1 QAQILERAG
10 RVDDAIEQLRR
21 ASDVSSVLGDWKKLE
36 SILRLMIRIRPDD
49 MDVRHSAA
57 TKFIEFGQIQLAI
70 EQLWGVV
77 EVSSRQ
83 NNPDDTIA
91 ALHQIIAL
99 GPQEVDAY
107 HRLGEVLASVGEFA
121 QAERVYRR
129 LATLVPDDPAIQ
141 AKQMALAAMAR
152 GGS

>member
-1 QAQILERAG
+1 QQLTIHAILQIAPGNLRLRSRLIDEFMKRGLLQDAVQERWTQAQILERAG

-36 SILRLMIRIRPDD
+36 SILRLMIRMRPDD

-77 EVSSRQ
+77 DISTRQ

-91 ALHQIIAL
+91 VLHQIIAL

-107 HRLGEVLASVGEFA
+107 HKLGEV
-121 QAERVYRR
+121 
-129 LATLVPDDPAIQ
+129 
-141 AKQMALAAMAR
+141 
-152 GGS
+152 